1 MPLTFDHLAPIYD
14 HFMLPFERGALRRW
28 RELLWKEV
36 KGKYILEVG
45 VGTGANAPFYP
56 DGGTVVGIDRS
67 RKMLLKAKGRVGHPL
82 IVADV
87 QNLPFGDAVFDS
99 AVSTLVFCS
108 VREPVVGLREIRRV
122 LKPGGYL
129 YMIEHVRPE
138 DWKGKVFDL
147 INPLTVFIMEEYVNR
162 RTHLMVGEAGFT
174 VLKVKNLTSDGLFK
188 YMVAR
193 KGP

>member
-1 MPLTFDHLAPIYD
+1 MPLTFDHLAPVYD
-14 HFMLPFERGALRRW
+14 HFMLPFERGALKKW

-36 KGKYILEVG
+36 KGKYVLEVG

-56 DGGTVVGIDRS
+56 YGSTMVGIDRS
-67 RKMLLKAKGRVGHPL
+67 RKMLLKAKGRVKHPL

-87 QNLPFGDAVFDS
+87 HNLPFGDSVFDS
-99 AVSTLVFCS
+99 VVSTLVFCS
-108 VREPVVGLREIRRV
+108 VRDPVVGLREIRRV

-147 INPLTVFIMEEYVNR
+147 INPLTVFIMEEHVNR
-162 RTHLMVGEAGFT
+162 RTHLMVGEVGFA
-174 VLKVKNLTSDGLFK
+174 VLKVRNLTSDGLFK
-188 YMVAR
+188 YIVAR
-193 KGP
+193 EGD